1 VSRGAPKA
9 LVLMR
14 IPRGAPAPADESIRA
29 AIQAD
34 RRRLGLGPAN
44 GDQYRLA
51 GPYRIEVDGKALD
64 EYVAW
69 EV

>member
-1 VSRGAPKA
+1 MSPTAPKA

-14 IPRGAPAPADESIRA
+14 VPRGAAAPADESIRA

-34 RRRLGLGPAN
+34 RRRLGLALAN
-44 GDQYRLA
+44 GAQYRLA
-51 GPYRIEVDGKALD
+51 GPYRIEIGGEALG

>member
-1 VSRGAPKA
+1 VNPAAPKA

-14 IPRGAPAPADESIRA
+14 IPHGEPAPSDESIRA

-34 RRRLGLGPAN
+34 RRRLGLEPAN
-44 GDQYRLA
+44 GYQYRLA
-51 GPYRIEVDGKALD
+51 GPYRIQVGGQPLD

-69 EV
+69 ET

>member
-1 VSRGAPKA
+1 MSPAAPKA

-14 IPRGAPAPADESIRA
+14 VPRGAAAPTDESIRA
-29 AIQAD
+29 AIRAD
-34 RRRLGLGPAN
+34 RRRLGLASAG
-44 GDQYRLA
+44 GEQYRLA
-51 GPYRIEVDGKALD
+51 GPYRIELGGEALD